1 MTARKNPALTGKL
14 YGPRPFTTPDEE
26 WRDVV
31 GYEGIY
37 LVSSVGRVYSIPRG
51 VFFRPTPNQR
61 GYLRTILAH
70 RSSKSWDVRI
80 HVLVAAAFIGPYPP
94 GKEINHKNG
103 IKTDNRAAN
112 LEYVIHQSNVQHA
125 YDNGLRK
132 KIGGEY
138 AGKSLTWKAVRNIRQ
153 RWSKK
158 KNRDGLLKRLM
169 DEYKVSANAI
179 WCVTSGKTWAE
190 KRCA

>member
-1 MTARKNPALTGKL
+1 
-14 YGPRPFTTPDEE
+14 
-26 WRDVV
+26 
-31 GYEGIY
+31 
-37 LVSSVGRVYSIPRG
+37 
-51 VFFRPTPNQR
+51 
-61 GYLRTILAH
+61 
-70 RSSKSWDVRI
+70 
-80 HVLVAAAFIGPYPP
+80 
-94 GKEINHKNG
+94 
-103 IKTDNRAAN
+103 
-112 LEYVIHQSNVQHA
+112 VQHA